1 MNKLLGTLAAII
13 AVAAAGLVS
22 YLVLE
27 RLASGG
33 TTLSIVRDAGE

>member
-13 AVAAAGLVS
+13 AVAAAGIVS

-27 RLASGG
+27 RLASERP
-33 TTLSIVRDAGE
+33 TLSVVQHVDE